1 MQIASFK
8 LRVADVHVRIVPDVG
23 DDGCPF
29 GGPGVDVHGPDARA
43 ILDAAGP
50 LLGALTEMEPGV
62 VVRSL
67 SVDRRRPRVL
77 ATLDPAPSPSS
88 RAAGDVTLRADERP
102 RVVRIDGGALLERM
116 LVLAEPL
123 VARLEHHARE
133 ALARRPPAVEPRS

>member
-29 GGPGVDVHGPDARA
+29 LGPGVDVRGPDARA
-43 ILDAAGP
+43 ILDAAAP
-50 LLGALTEMEPGV
+50 LLRALTEMEPGV

-77 ATLDPAPSPSS
+77 ATLVPAPTPAA
-88 RAAGDVTLRADERP
+88 RVAGDVIVRADERP
-102 RVVRIDGGALLERM
+102 RVVRIDGGALLDRM
-116 LVLAEPL
+116 LALAEPL
-123 VARLEHHARE
+123 MASLEHHARE
-133 ALARRPPAVEPRS
+133 AIARRPATAESTS

>member
-29 GGPGVDVHGPDARA
+29 AGPGVDVRGPDARA
-43 ILDAAGP
+43 ILDAAGS
-50 LLGALTEMEPGV
+50 LLRALTDMEPGV

-77 ATLDPAPSPSS
+77 ATLDPAPALSS
-88 RAAGDVTLRADERP
+88 RAAGDVALRVDERP
-102 RVVRIDGGALLERM
+102 RVVRVDGGALLDRM
-116 LVLAEPL
+116 LALAEPL
-123 VARLEHHARE
+123 VSLLEHHARE
-133 ALARRPPAVEPRS
+133 AIARRPSTAERTS